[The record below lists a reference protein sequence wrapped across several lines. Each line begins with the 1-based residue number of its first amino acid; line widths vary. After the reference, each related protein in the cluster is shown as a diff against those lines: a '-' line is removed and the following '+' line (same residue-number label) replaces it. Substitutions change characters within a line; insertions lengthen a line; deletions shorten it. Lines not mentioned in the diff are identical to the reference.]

1 MRLNRKLRIKWMAAA
16 FAVAAVAA
24 PGAQAQVALGESGAS
39 AAKVELASGGQA
51 GQVVESSG
59 SGAGGQVVESSG
71 NSSGSQ
77 AVQSKD
83 GFNWLSVSLA
93 GCALAA
99 LGAAGAA
106 LNRRPARNTTRALL

>member
-59 SGAGGQVVESSG
+59 